1 MLFLIPILGFPFVAV
16 LGLAAVMIR

>member
-1 MLFLIPILGFPFVAV
+1 MLFLIPILGFPFDAV